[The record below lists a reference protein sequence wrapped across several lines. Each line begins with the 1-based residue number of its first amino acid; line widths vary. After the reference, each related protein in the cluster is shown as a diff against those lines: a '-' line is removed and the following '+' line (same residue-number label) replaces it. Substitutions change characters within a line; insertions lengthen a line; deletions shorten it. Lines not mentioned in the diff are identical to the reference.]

1 MKKTEFFTAEDTAQL
16 QLSVNTWLSENKN
29 IGIIETGMTTID
41 NNGKGSINFYILYE
55 TVEAAASVAISQQME
70 NIIPETGSMSE
81 TSDAQLQ

>member
-29 IGIIETGMTTID
+29 VAIIETGMATSDT
-41 NNGKGSINFYILYE
+41 NGKSSLNFYILYE
-55 TVEAAASVAISQQME
+55 TLETATAVAISQQME